1 MTSVWFV
8 KNHFGAVCVLEKG
21 KRGSIGERCVGS
33 AALHKT

>member
-8 KNHFGAVCVLEKG
+8 KNHFGAVCLEKG